1 MAKKKKSRSKRV
13 APGKPLIS
21 WHLGIVAAMAA
32 LVCLLP
38 WPAGGGDA
46 AFWIR
51 VASGMVGTIL
61 FFLLIRWIMKDSYPA
76 FLSAL
81 ILLSIT
87 AVWMPFRLDWRPW
100 VLLLPLSFA
109 LGALLSYWDARLR
122 SKQKNG
128 FQHMMFASLAGVVSL
143 GIIYLSVLVFLRLV
157 RLGAFPMLT
166 GLLIGAVAVGVVM
179 LAVSAFVRRQPW
191 DLVLGVVLYAVVWKL
206 LALPGFESFL

>member
-38 WPAGGGDA
+38 WPAGGGDS

-81 ILLSIT
+81 ILLSI
-87 AVWMPFRLDWRPW
+87 
-100 VLLLPLSFA
+100 LPVVIFYLFT
-109 LGALLSYWDARLR
+109 
-122 SKQKNG
+122 QKYIIE
-128 FQHMMFASLAGVVSL
+128 
-143 GIIYLSVLVFLRLV
+143 GI
-157 RLGAFPMLT
+157 AA
-166 GLLIGAVAVGVVM
+166 GAVKG
-179 LAVSAFVRRQPW
+179 
-191 DLVLGVVLYAVVWKL
+191 
-206 LALPGFESFL
+206 